1 MLAEDAMPMFEFYCC
16 KCGHV
21 FEELCK
27 LDEATPICP
36 ACGSSETRKEVSMPS
51 PLKTGAFPFK
61 PKPGDIHPLAK
72 KMASAQYQPS
82 PCSACGQ
89 KCS

>member
-1 MLAEDAMPMFEFYCC
+1 MPMFEFYCM

-27 LDEATPICP
+27 ADEGAPACP
-36 ACGSSETRKEVSMPS
+36 VCGSSETRKEVSMPS

-61 PKPGDIHPLAK
+61 PKPGAIHPLAR
-72 KMASAQYQPS
+72 KMAAAPNQPS
-82 PCSACGQ
+82 PCSTCER